1 MGYVDQSRS
10 QNPLKRTLKRILHT
24 FYVFI
29 AVADQSPTIVL
40 SYHQS
45 PIWRKS
51 DLRQEKDQS
60 RSTKDRVA
68 GFFCCLPKEALDPVY
83 IDIPTQIQI

>member
-1 MGYVDQSRS
+1 M
-10 QNPLKRTLKRILHT
+10 
-24 FYVFI
+24 
-29 AVADQSPTIVL
+29 L

-83 IDIPTQIQI
+83 IDIPTQIQILFKPSLKAIWFQLCKLQLQVNSTALTNTNYSEIQICI

>member
-1 MGYVDQSRS
+1 M
-10 QNPLKRTLKRILHT
+10 
-24 FYVFI
+24 
-29 AVADQSPTIVL
+29 L

-83 IDIPTQIQI
+83 IDIPTQIQILFQTSQRAFWFQIYKLQLQVNSTASTKTKIL